1 MSSFPST
8 ASTSQE
14 DHESNSESTS
24 SRKLRVTLLSSE
36 WRSTKGGLSTINRE
50 LAIQLAKHPSV
61 EVSVYLPQCSEEDK
75 RVAASHN
82 VQLIE
87 AEEMA
92 GYDNLVDWLSSL
104 PDGHVV
110 DCVIGHGAI
119 LGRQVQ
125 VIKRQCKCK
134 WIQVVHTAPEELGM
148 YKSYAD
154 AISRGEKKHQAEVK
168 LCEKADQVV
177 AVGPKLAEAFSG
189 YLRACGKDQDVLNL
203 TPGIFSEFSDVKQ
216 ATEERKTFSV
226 LVFGRGDNEDFQL
239 KGYDIAARAIAE
251 LKDEPQPYKLLFVGA
266 PSGEEEKVK
275 DLLLQQG
282 IDRSQLTVRCF
293 NECREQLARL
303 FCEADLAIMPS
314 RTEGFGLAALE
325 ALSAGLPVLVSG
337 NSGLGEALRK
347 VSYGSYSVVE
357 SEDPKDWANAIRG
370 ARQKDRNIRLHESKI
385 LSEIYAT
392 VYNWQDLCSRLVE
405 IMRNISGGKEI
416 ILCLSKACLFLYTCI
431 NRTRGDTSGCI
442 VVRKKKKHAIH
453 TVISGDMFN
462 FVHQNRVIF
471 VFD

>member
-14 DHESNSESTS
+14 DHESNSGSTS

-50 LAIQLAKHPSV
+50 LAIQLAKHPRV

-75 RVAASHN
+75 RVAASHS
-82 VQLIE
+82 VTLIE
-87 AEEMA
+87 AEEMP
-92 GYDNLVDWLSSL
+92 GLEPDLWLSCL
-104 PDGHVV
+104 PENHAV
-110 DCVIGHGAI
+110 DCVIGHGAV

-125 VIKRQCKCK
+125 ILKRIHPCK

-154 AISRGEKKHQAEVK
+154 AISRGEKKHETEVK

-293 NECREQLARL
+293 NESREQLARL
-303 FCEADLAIMPS
+303 FREVDLAIMPS

-337 NSGLGEALRK
+337 NSGLGEALQE
-347 VSYGSYSVVE
+347 VPIGSHCVVE
-357 SEDPKDWANAIRG
+357 SEDPKDWANAI
-370 ARQKDRNIRLHESKI
+370 
-385 LSEIYAT
+385 
-392 VYNWQDLCSRLVE
+392 
-405 IMRNISGGKEI
+405 
-416 ILCLSKACLFLYTCI
+416 KA
-431 NRTRGDTSGCI
+431 
-442 VVRKKKKHAIH
+442 VRKKKRKLRLREAKLLQGEYAEMYSWQDHCNRLVERMLAISQGN
-453 TVISGDMFN
+453 ISVYIVNWFSWYP
-462 FVHQNRVIF
+462 
-471 VFD
+471 

>member
-1 MSSFPST
+1 MSPRCT
-8 ASTSQE
+8 ASRSQGCQE
-14 DHESNSESTS
+14 NSS
-24 SRKLRVTLLSSE
+24 KLRVTLLSSE

-50 LAIQLAKHPSV
+50 LAIQLAKNPSV

-82 VQLIE
+82 VHLIE
-87 AEEMA
+87 AQKMA
-92 GYDNLVDWLSSL
+92 GYDNPVDWLSSL
-104 PDGHVV
+104 PEDHAV
-110 DCVIGHGAI
+110 DCVIGHGAV

-125 VIKRQCKCK
+125 FIKRTHPYCK

-148 YKSYAD
+148 YKDYEEH
-154 AISRGEKKHQAEVK
+154 ISRGEEKHQVEVELCK
-168 LCEKADQVV
+168 LADQVV

-337 NSGLGEALRK
+337 NSGLAEALKK
-347 VSYGSYSVVE
+347 VPYGSSCVVE
-357 SEDPKDWANAIRG
+357 SEDPKDWANAIR
-370 ARQKDRNIRLHESKI
+370 AVRHKDREMRLGEFDVVRGA
-385 LSEIYAT
+385 YAKK
-392 VYNWQDLCSRLVE
+392 YSWKEQCDKLVE
-405 IMRNISGGKEI
+405 RIKLISLEGQLKISCIASFVTLVLRN
-416 ILCLSKACLFLYTCI
+416 LSL
-431 NRTRGDTSGCI
+431 
-442 VVRKKKKHAIH
+442 
-453 TVISGDMFN
+453 
-462 FVHQNRVIF
+462 
-471 VFD
+471 

>member
-14 DHESNSESTS
+14 DHDSIPGCTS

-61 EVSVYLPQCSEEDK
+61 EVSVYLPECSEEDK

-82 VQLIE
+82 VLLIE

-92 GYDNLVDWLSSL
+92 GYDNPVDWLSSL
-104 PDGHVV
+104 PEDHAV

-125 VIKRQCKCK
+125 IIKRHCNCK

-148 YKSYAD
+148 FKSYTD

-239 KGYDIAARAIAE
+239 KGYDIAARAISE

-275 DLLLQQG
+275 DLLLKQG
-282 IDRSQLTVRCF
+282 IDRRQLTVRCF
-293 NECREQLARL
+293 NESREQLARL
-303 FCEADLAIMPS
+303 FCEVDLAIMPS

-337 NSGLGEALRK
+337 NSGLGEALQE
-347 VSYGSYSVVE
+347 VPNGSNCVVE
-357 SEDPKDWANAIRG
+357 SEDPKDWANAVR
-370 ARQKDRNIRLHESKI
+370 S
-385 LSEIYAT
+385 
-392 VYNWQDLCSRLVE
+392 
-405 IMRNISGGKEI
+405 
-416 ILCLSKACLFLYTCI
+416 
-431 NRTRGDTSGCI
+431 
-442 VVRKKKKHAIH
+442 VRKKKRKLRLKEAKLLQGQYAETYSWQDHCNRLVQRMVAISQGNRC
-453 TVISGDMFN
+453 TV
-462 FVHQNRVIF
+462 
-471 VFD
+471 